1 MRLLAALLLSFAAH
15 AAHAQL
21 IDSIA
26 LFLEEPPRWVAKL
39 DMRGSFISNQ
49 NVRVAGVKLGLEHA
63 RRFQYGV
70 GYSFLMTPV
79 EREREVPG
87 HGMMNTRLRL
97 GYITPYVDY
106 AFYQRGNWEVRIPV
120 QIGIGA
126 GSVGYLDADGRR
138 HRLRRSGLVFYEPS
152 MAVQY
157 RFLKYLG
164 VGGGIGYRLVIH
176 TSEGLGEQLTA
187 PTYTL
192 GFRVFFGDIW
202 RDLGQ

>member
-1 MRLLAALLLSFAAH
+1 MRLTALFLLSLVAH
-15 AAHAQL
+15 VARAQL

-63 RRFQYGV
+63 GRFQYGL
-70 GYSFLMTPV
+70 GYSFLLTPV
-79 EREREVPG
+79 ERVRDVPG
-87 HGMMNTRLRL
+87 SGMLNTRLRL

-106 AFYQRGNWEVRIPV
+106 AFYQRGPWEVRIPV

-126 GSVGYLDADGRR
+126 GSVVYRDPEGRK
-138 HRLRRSGLVFYEPS
+138 HKLRRSGLLFYEPAMS
-152 MAVQY
+152 VQY

-192 GFRVFFGDIW
+192 GLRVFFGDIW
-202 RDLGQ
+202 RDINQ